1 MENQSIL
8 ISIIVETNK
17 VDDSEIDQLNSSFID
32 AKEKIMDYITGEFTS
47 FGDPITVK
55 DNMDELLENLQRIK
69 VQEDAHYKVI

>member
-1 MENQSIL
+1 
-8 ISIIVETNK
+8 
-17 VDDSEIDQLNSSFID
+17 
-32 AKEKIMDYITGEFTS
+32 MDYITGEFTS